1 MTVFIREETLNNYQ
15 LIVALQKFDVLKTNI
30 YPRSEALREN
40 MLVLRT
46 INFLGETIRQIVLRQ
61 LYRLYCSPL
70 NFLPCASLKIL
81 DFSDESCDRQ
91 M

>member
-1 MTVFIREETLNNYQ
+1 MTVLIREETLNNYQ

-46 INFLGETIRQIVLRQ
+46 INF
-61 LYRLYCSPL
+61 S
-70 NFLPCASLKIL
+70 FLTLKIAEIIEKIRAHSATWQRVMHAGTQL
-81 DFSDESCDRQ
+81 KF
-91 M
+91 